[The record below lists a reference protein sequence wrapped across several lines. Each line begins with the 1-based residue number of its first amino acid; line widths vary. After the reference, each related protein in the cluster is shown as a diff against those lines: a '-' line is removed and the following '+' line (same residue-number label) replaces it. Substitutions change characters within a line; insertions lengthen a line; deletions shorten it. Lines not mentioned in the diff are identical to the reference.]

1 MERKRAAFKGSWYPA
16 EARGCERDIAGFL
29 SQGKG
34 DLQGEYVGGIVPH
47 AGWYYS
53 GSIACRVIGT
63 MAAGAGAGE
72 VDVVLLF
79 GLHMSPGS
87 TPRVMVRGGWE
98 TPFGDLAVHEAFAV
112 SLAKRVG
119 ANSVSPATFPDDNT
133 IEVQLP
139 FVKHFFPTA
148 AIVPVGVPPSKV
160 ARIMGTAAADVA
172 SELGLATKV
181 IGSTDMT
188 HYGLNYGFTPEG
200 TGETAYD
207 WVRKTNDPKAIK
219 AMVSMDA
226 DAIVAQGL
234 NNHNLCCA
242 GAAAAAATASKALG
256 AVRGIELDYAT
267 SYEKSPGDS
276 FVGYSGILF
285 EKA

>member
-1 MERKRAAFKGSWYPA
+1 MERKQAAFRGSWYPTGA
-16 EARGCERDIAGFL
+16 PGCELDIARFL
-29 SQGKG
+29 GQGKG
-34 DLQGEYVGGIVPH
+34 KLAGDYLGGIVPH

-53 GSIACRVIGT
+53 GSIACRVIGS
-63 MAAGAGAGE
+63 MAAGD
-72 VDVVLLF
+72 VDVVLMF
-79 GLHMSPGS
+79 GLHMHPGS
-87 TPRVMVRGGWE
+87 TPCVMVKGAWE
-98 TPFGDLAVHEAFAV
+98 TPFGDIAVHEAFAGA
-112 SLAKRVG
+112 LAHMVG
-119 ANSVSPATFPDDNT
+119 ATPMAPATFPEDNT

-148 AIVPVGVPPSKV
+148 AIVPVGVPPSSL
-160 ARIMGTAAADVA
+160 ARVMGTAAADIA
-172 SELGLATKV
+172 SKLGLAMKV

-200 TGETAYD
+200 ICETAHD
-207 WVRKTNDPKAIK
+207 WVKRTNDPKAIK

-226 DAIVAQGL
+226 DAILAQGRE
-234 NNHNLCCA
+234 NHNLCCA
-242 GAAAAAATASKALG
+242 GAAAAAATASKAMG
-256 AVRGIELDYAT
+256 AARGVKLDYAT